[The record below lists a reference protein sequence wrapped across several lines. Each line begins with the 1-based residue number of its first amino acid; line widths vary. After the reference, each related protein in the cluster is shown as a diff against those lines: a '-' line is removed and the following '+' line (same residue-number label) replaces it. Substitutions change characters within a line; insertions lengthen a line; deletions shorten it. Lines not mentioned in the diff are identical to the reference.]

1 MEKNVG
7 EIDRIIRFVAG
18 IILLYLAFTL
28 DNKILVIILSALAGI
43 SILEGFTGFCGLYK
57 MFNINTGGK

>member
-7 EIDRIIRFVAG
+7 ETDRIIRFVAG

-43 SILEGFTGFCGLYK
+43 SISESFTGFCGLYK